1 MDKVY
6 STRQRKI
13 QEDYSGLSTESLI
26 EMVKSEK
33 YIGEVTDVVKD
44 ILTAR
49 NALPD
54 DCKQVELPPLALKN
68 EPENFEP
75 EPYKDTPVNPEEV
88 DFYIKQLEH
97 KSDKDLAEIITRYTD
112 YQLAAVEAALITS
125 EKRGTIT
132 SGQKKKLLNQ
142 ISKGYNEYQKKETA
156 ITKGK
161 ISKSS
166 LQIKTGLFLVVIGI
180 SLTVWTLNNPF
191 EGHYI
196 VFSGFI
202 ISGLVLLYKGFF
214 MIN

>member
-1 MDKVY
+1 MVKVY
-6 STRQRKI
+6 NARQRKI
-13 QEDYSGLSTESLI
+13 YEDYSGLSTESLI

-33 YIGEVTDVVKD
+33 YIREVTDVVKD
-44 ILTAR
+44 ILIAR

-54 DCKQVELPPLALKN
+54 DYKQVKLPPLVIKH
-68 EPENFEP
+68 EPENIEREINP
-75 EPYKDTPVNPEEV
+75 DTPVNPEEV

-97 KSDKDLAEIITRYTD
+97 NSDKDLAGIITKYTG
-112 YQLAAVEAALITS
+112 YQLAAVEAALITA

-132 SGQKKKLLNQ
+132 SDEKKKLLNQ
-142 ISKGYNEYQKKETA
+142 IGKGYNEYQKKETA
-156 ITKGK
+156 ITKEK

-166 LQIKTGLFLVVIGI
+166 LQIKTGLFLVVIGT

-214 MIN
+214 MVN